1 MRERRARKGQDR
13 VLLPPSPP
21 REGDALFA
29 AAPGSEAPTSPRSRG
44 FTLHSPRLRAAAS
57 CPQTPNSKPRF
68 SCRNRA
74 WPGTAPTAHRHP
86 LPAWAASASK
96 EQDRGM
102 RTRAPTTG
110 SPSPLKWTHGSLR
123 ASPRRPALL
132 SLQTQLFAAF
142 SCLSRNSQTGNRS
155 LALDQNSRKVVT
167 AGGNLL
173 CPASTTLLGEGC
185 FTSSS
190 LPSKINN

>member
-1 MRERRARKGQDR
+1 MRERRARKGQNR
-13 VLLPPSPP
+13 VLPPSPP
-21 REGDALFA
+21 WEGDALFT

-44 FTLHSPRLRAAAS
+44 FTLRSPRLSAAAS
-57 CPQTPNSKPRF
+57 RAQTPNSKPRF

-74 WPGTAPTAHRHP
+74 WPGAAPTAHRRP
-86 LPAWAASASK
+86 LPAWAASVSK
-96 EQDRGM
+96 ERGTGM
-102 RTRAPTTG
+102 GTRASTTG
-110 SPSPLKWTHGSLR
+110 SPSPLKWTRRSLR
-123 ASPRRPALL
+123 ASLRRPALL
-132 SLQTQLFAAF
+132 SLQTQVFAAF

-155 LALDQNSRKVVT
+155 LALDQNSRRAVT

-173 CPASTTLLGEGC
+173 CPASTTLPGEGC